1 MKPRDRIEQR
11 EIDAFVAELLPRAW
25 ILKAVAKSIDN
36 GSAAHLDN
44 STGWGTIAMELAV
57 QDFIDH
63 LERNSGYTLHAEKDE
78 PEEVTA

>member
-25 ILKAVAKSIDN
+25 ILKVVAKSIDN
-36 GSAAHLDN
+36 GSAARLDN

-57 QDFIDH
+57 QDLIDQ
-63 LERNSGYTLHAEKDE
+63 LERNSGYTLHEEEKGT
-78 PEEVTA
+78 EEVTA